1 MLFEGSDNLPLREA
15 TPSHSVILSFSR
27 TREDCNLQ
35 WYSFRGAGQNDLCYP
50 LLETTDE
57 RWDRVINLDLKAPFQ
72 ICRRA
77 VRGMV
82 ERGGGAILNIGSY
95 AGIRGNHGPS
105 YTAAK
110 AGLIGLTRSIAVAY
124 AAKGIRC
131 NIINPGGVNTNIG
144 VHSGG
149 DYQREGILMLRDII
163 GKFPVKVLGDPEDVA
178 RTALFLCS
186 DDAAHVN
193 GAVVSVDGGMSA
205 C

>member
-1 MLFEGSDNLPLREA
+1 
-15 TPSHSVILSFSR
+15 
-27 TREDCNLQ
+27 
-35 WYSFRGAGQNDLCYP
+35 
-50 LLETTDE
+50 
-57 RWDRVINLDLKAPFQ
+57 
-72 ICRRA
+72 
-77 VRGMV
+77 
-82 ERGGGAILNIGSY
+82 
-95 AGIRGNHGPS
+95 
-105 YTAAK
+105 
-110 AGLIGLTRSIAVAY
+110 VAY